1 MAGDLDFLL
10 QHGMSLDEIH
20 RLMDHDGF
28 TLEQITES
36 ARRIV
41 GQGGSLMSNNQEWA
55 EPVPFDTIQT
65 PDFPVDALPAPVA
78 AFVEA
83 LAESTQTP
91 IGMGG
96 ALSLGDRKSVV

>member
-1 MAGDLDFLL
+1 MSGDLDFLL

-28 TLEQITES
+28 TLEQITEN

-41 GQGGSLMSNNQEWA
+41 RRGESLTLYTQEWG
-55 EPVPFDTIQT
+55 EPVPFDTTQT

-78 AFVEA
+78 TFVEA

-96 ALSLGDRKSVV
+96 ALRRNH

>member
-28 TLEQITES
+28 TLGQITES

-41 GQGGSLMSNNQEWA
+41 GQGGSLKGGGQKSSL
-55 EPVPFDTIQT
+55 
-65 PDFPVDALPAPVA
+65 PDFSENVALMCGQV
-78 AFVEA
+78 
-83 LAESTQTP
+83 
-91 IGMGG
+91 
-96 ALSLGDRKSVV
+96 SL

>member
-36 ARRIV
+36 AKHIV
-41 GQGGSLMSNNQEWA
+41 ERGDSLTPYTQEWG

-83 LAESTQTP
+83 LAER
-91 IGMGG
+91 
-96 ALSLGDRKSVV
+96 DRKSTRLNSSH